1 VLAPATLRAQQ
12 EDQREAPEVRSLV
25 LNGVHGVGRVDLE
38 RSISTTASECR
49 SLLLLPFCWLSKSPT
64 FVDKHYLDRAEFKR
78 DVLRILVFYWKRGYR
93 EATVDTAVVH
103 LSPGAVKVVFDI
115 HEGEPTR
122 IASLHV
128 EFDSTVLND
137 RRVRKLAILRAGDP
151 LNLVV
156 LDTMRLGFQTAMW
169 DKGYGDAQ
177 VDTVIAV
184 DTAQRRASVVLSVNP
199 RWLTTVGTI
208 TVRGNEEVS
217 PSTVQNSIL
226 LRQGRLFRYSDLAE
240 SQRNLYES
248 NLFRM
253 ALFTVPPRPDSV
265 KDIVIDVRE
274 TKMREA
280 HIAGGFNNVD
290 FLQTDGRFTNY
301 NTFGGARR
309 LDVSG
314 ALGNLGARPLN
325 NRAFFPQVVA
335 PGLFSDSAF
344 ILPTWQV
351 SADVKQP
358 AWLRKPENAL
368 SLGGFAHRTAAPAVY
383 IDRGYGGLLAFTR
396 ALAPRASSSLSYR
409 F

>member
-1 VLAPATLRAQQ
+1 
-12 EDQREAPEVRSLV
+12 
-25 LNGVHGVGRVDLE
+25 
-38 RSISTTASECR
+38 
-49 SLLLLPFCWLSKSPT
+49 
-64 FVDKHYLDRAEFKR
+64 
-78 DVLRILVFYWKRGYR
+78 
-93 EATVDTAVVH
+93 
-103 LSPGAVKVVFDI
+103 
-115 HEGEPTR
+115 
-122 IASLHV
+122 
-128 EFDSTVLND
+128 
-137 RRVRKLAILRAGDP
+137 
-151 LNLVV
+151 
-156 LDTMRLGFQTAMW
+156 
-169 DKGYGDAQ
+169 
-177 VDTVIAV
+177 VIAV
-184 DTAQRRASVVLSVNP
+184 DTAQRRASVVLRVNP

-325 NRAFFPQVVA
+325 NRAFFPQVV
-335 PGLFSDSAF
+335 
-344 ILPTWQV
+344 
-351 SADVKQP
+351 
-358 AWLRKPENAL
+358 
-368 SLGGFAHRTAAPAVY
+368 
-383 IDRGYGGLLAFTR
+383 
-396 ALAPRASSSLSYR
+396 
-409 F
+409 